1 MIIDESR
8 VEAVIDAVKFAP
20 SGLATAIVLDAESGK
35 PLMCAF
41 VNRESLGLTLRTG
54 KMTYW
59 SRSRQELWIKGQ
71 SSGHEQIVQTVH
83 IDCDGDALLFHVAQ
97 KGAACHTGHY
107 SCFYRELT
115 PEGWTTQGEKLFD
128 PKKVYGKS

>member
-1 MIIDESR
+1 MNVS
-8 VEAVIDAVKFAP
+8 EAQAAELIQTVKFDDQ
-20 SGLATAIVLDAESGK
+20 GLATAIVVDAESGA

-71 SSGHEQIVQTVH
+71 SSGHEQLVREVR
-83 IDCDGDALLFHVAQ
+83 IDCDGDALLFRVEQ

-107 SCFYRELT
+107 SCFYRRLDDGNWKAE
-115 PEGWTTQGEKLFD
+115 GEKLFD
-128 PKKVYGKS
+128 PDQVYGRS